1 MRALEKGASP
11 GWRWRDAWA
20 IALAVQIAA
29 PAAVSAQIAGA
40 NLLVGQVGNYPGYQ
54 PSNRQD
60 LYDQLNVSSS
70 FGSGQIGLRFETS
83 RNSEDLYT
91 YEGVTQRWAEWSDAG
106 IRLRVGNFYTLLGR
120 GLIHRS
126 FELPGVV
133 LDQIGLR
140 SRYAFSR
147 EMDGVLTEIQ
157 EGPVSA
163 LLFSGTANLGQNSLA
178 AEKLGL
184 PRYVG
189 QVSGAQIAGAIR
201 PEARLGD
208 AYLRSNS
215 GSIAEELASGF
226 VDVEPLGVLGVES
239 VALPLYFEYAQ
250 ADGSFG
256 DWWKLRRNAG
266 VPHAL
271 YGSAGVIAGRFG
283 LSAEWK
289 DYAQF
294 RKGINDPP
302 PLVREHGY
310 ALLNRDTHVLDPGR
324 ETGYQ
329 YEVTYAPIE
338 PLTITA
344 NLSRANGVPVNR
356 YRETFAELR
365 LALPGRP
372 VRDVAVFVDGLEDR
386 VSSLKDGLTVGSA
399 GTVRW
404 LSAWSSRL
412 DVEHQSAVHPGLFMP
427 DQRYQNLY
435 VSLST
440 ARAGWGSVAV
450 IWDRTSD
457 PLVRSAF
464 SGGGDFLHLVS
475 VVVGARLGE
484 RTDVTLTA
492 GRQRGGRACTAGTC
506 YEVQPFEGAELRWV
520 SRF

>member
-1 MRALEKGASP
+1 MRGRAP
-11 GWRWRDAWA
+11 GWA
-20 IALAVQIAA
+20 IALAIQLAA
-29 PAAVSAQIAGA
+29 PAVAGAQIAGA
-40 NLLVGQVGNYPGYQ
+40 NLLLGQVGNYPGYL
-54 PSNRQD
+54 PRNRQD
-60 LYDQLNVSSS
+60 LYDQLNLSCG
-70 FGSGQIGLRFETS
+70 FGTGQIALRFETS
-83 RNSEDLYT
+83 RNSEELYT

-106 IRLRVGNFYTLLGR
+106 VRLRVGNFYTLLGR

-133 LDQIGLR
+133 LDQIGIR

-147 EMDGVLTEIQ
+147 EMDGALAEARA
-157 EGPVSA
+157 GPVSA
-163 LLFSGTANLGQNSLA
+163 LLFSGTANTGQNSLA

-184 PRYVG
+184 PRYLG

-201 PEARLGD
+201 PEARIGA

-226 VDVEPLGVLGVES
+226 LDLEPLSVLGVKS

-250 ADGSFG
+250 ADGSFD
-256 DWWKLRRNAG
+256 DWWKLRRNAA

-271 YGSAGVIAGRFG
+271 YGSAGVVAGRLG
-283 LSAEWK
+283 VSAEWK

-302 PLVREHGY
+302 PLVRETGY
-310 ALLNRDTHVLDPGR
+310 ALLNRDTHVLDAGR

-329 YEVTYAPIE
+329 YEVSYAPIE

-356 YRETFAELR
+356 YREKFAELR
-365 LALPGRP
+365 LALHGRP
-372 VRDVAVFVDGLEDR
+372 LRDLSVFADGLEDR
-386 VSSLKDGLTVGSA
+386 VSSLKDGVTVGAA
-399 GTVRW
+399 GTVGW
-404 LSAWSSRL
+404 LTAWSSRL
-412 DVEHQSAVHPGLFMP
+412 DVERQSAVHPGLFMP

-435 VSLST
+435 VSLNT
-440 ARAGWGSVAV
+440 ARAGWGSVAL

-457 PLVRSAF
+457 PLVRSVF
-464 SGGGDFLHLVS
+464 SRGGAYLHLVS
-475 VVVGARLGE
+475 AVVAARLGE

-520 SRF
+520 GRF